1 MTREQAYERI
11 AELTR
16 QINEHNY
23 RYYVLSQP
31 VISDQD
37 FDLLLR
43 ELQDLE
49 KEYPDL
55 ILPDSPTQR
64 VGGGITKE
72 FRQAPHEYPMLSLSN
87 TYSFEELADFD
98 NRVRKLLEGEAH
110 EYVCELKFDGVSIS
124 LTYENGRLIQAL
136 TRGDGFQG
144 DDVTTN
150 IKTIRSIPLKLQG
163 DYPPVFTIRGEIYM
177 TLDGFRELNE
187 QREEDGEPLFANP
200 RNATA
205 GSIKMQDSA
214 LVGRR
219 PLDCYLYFL
228 LGDGLPFRT
237 HYENIMKAKQ
247 WGFRISPY
255 LVKCK
260 TLAEV
265 GEFIKA
271 WEKDREKLPFDIDG
285 IVIKVN
291 AYDQQAK
298 LGSTAKSPRWA
309 IAYKYNPERVATRLL
324 KISYQVGRTGAV
336 TPVANLEPVLLAGT
350 TVKRASL
357 HNADIIG
364 ELDVREGDRVFVEKG
379 GEIIPKIVGVD
390 IASRPANLPPAMYI
404 TQCPECKTPLQR
416 KEGEAIHY
424 CPNEDGC
431 PPQIKGRLEH
441 FISRRAMNIESLGE
455 GKIGLLYDKGL
466 VRNIADLYDLT
477 FEKLLGLEK
486 TYPATEEQKSRKI
499 SFREKTVS
507 NILKGLEASRSVP
520 FDRVLYALGIRFVGE
535 TVAARLA
542 GHFIALDNLRAA
554 SYDELIQ
561 VEEIGEKIAESIV
574 RYFGK
579 PENIAILGR
588 LRAKGIQFALEGE
601 RVRRKSDLLSGKTI
615 VATGKLLS
623 LDRKQINQV
632 ILENGGKPAGSVSS
646 QTDFLLAG
654 DKPGP
659 DKVKKARELGITI
672 ISEEEFLAMIGGGS
686 RQGKMF

>member
-16 QINEHNY
+16 QINEHNH

-37 FDLLLR
+37 FDRLLR

-49 KEYPDL
+49 KENPDL
-55 ILPDSPTQR
+55 ILPDSPTLR
-64 VGGGITKE
+64 VGGDITKE
-72 FRQAPHEYPMLSLSN
+72 FRQAPHTYPMLSLSN
-87 TYSFEELADFD
+87 TYSFEELTDFD
-98 NRVRKLLEGEAH
+98 NRVRKLLEGEVP

-124 LTYENGRLIQAL
+124 LNYEQGKLMQAL
-136 TRGDGFQG
+136 TRGDGMQG

-150 IKTIRSIPLKLQG
+150 IKTIRSIPLRLHG
-163 DYPPVFTIRGEIYM
+163 DFPPAFTIRGEIYM
-177 TLDGFRELNE
+177 TLEGFRKLNE
-187 QREEDGEPLFANP
+187 QREEIGEPAFANP
-200 RNATA
+200 RNATS

-214 LVGRR
+214 LVSRR
-219 PLDCYLYFL
+219 PLACYLYFI
-228 LGDGLPFRT
+228 LGDNLPSRN
-237 HYENIMKAKQ
+237 HYENITKAKQ

-255 LVKCK
+255 MAKCK

-265 GEFIKA
+265 REFISF
-271 WEKDREKLPFDIDG
+271 WEKEREKLDFDIDG

-291 AYDQQAK
+291 SYDQQEK

-309 IAYKYNPERVATRLL
+309 IAYKYNPERVVTRLL

-357 HNADIIG
+357 HNADIIQA
-364 ELDVREGDRVFVEKG
+364 LDVREGDRVFVEKG

-390 IASRPANLPPAMYI
+390 VANRPANLPPTLYI
-404 TQCPECKTPLQR
+404 THCPECKTLLQR

-466 VRNIADLYDLT
+466 VKNIADLYDLT

-486 TYPATEEQKSRKI
+486 TYPATDEQKARRI

-507 NILKGLEASRSVP
+507 NILRGLEASRTVS

-542 GHFIALDNLRAA
+542 AHFISLDNLRAA

-561 VEEIGEKIAESIV
+561 AEEIGDKIAESIV
-574 RYFGK
+574 SYFGK
-579 PENIAILGR
+579 PGNISILDR
-588 LRAKGIQFALEGE
+588 LESKGIQFALKED
-601 RVRRKSDLLSGKTI
+601 RVQRKSDHLEGKTL
-615 VATGKLLS
+615 VATGKLVNF
-623 LDRKQINQV
+623 DRTQINLA
-632 ILENGGKPAGSVSS
+632 ILEHGGKPAGSVSR
-646 QTDFLLAG
+646 QTDFVLAG

-659 DKVKKARELGITI
+659 DKIKKARELGVRVIT
-672 ISEEEFLAMIGGGS
+672 EEEFLSIISAGS
-686 RQGKMF
+686 QQGKMF